1 MSDLISRSALITEID
16 RQVEELQRDGR
27 KDEAREITLE
37 FVKASKK
44 IINNQPTAYDVEMV
58 CAKIKRRSG
67 NGYRDIDGDYVP
79 PMIETKDV
87 IEIIRKGGVNE

>member
-37 FVKASKK
+37 FVKASKI
-44 IINNQPTAYDVEMV
+44 IINNQPTAYDAEKVEKENEALKLRC
-58 CAKIKRRSG
+58 CALSRGTMCLYCQLECKHRTEE
-67 NGYRDIDGDYVP
+67 YRGDGR
-79 PMIETKDV
+79 E
-87 IEIIRKGGVNE
+87 